1 MRQLC
6 GASATNCE
14 ICVTCL
20 HRGGGS
26 SRYPTVDKF
35 LAKTRLL
42 QIKTQ
47 ITRIT
52 FVSPAFGSIATLI

>member
-1 MRQLC
+1 MWRI
-6 GASATNCE
+6 GHEGE

-20 HRGGGS
+20 HREDGS

-47 ITRIT
+47 ITRIMFISAT
-52 FVSPAFGSIATLI
+52 FGSIATLI

>member
-1 MRQLC
+1 
-6 GASATNCE
+6 
-14 ICVTCL
+14 L
-20 HRGGGS
+20 HREGGS

-47 ITRIT
+47 ITRIMFISAT
-52 FVSPAFGSIATLI
+52 FGSIATLI